1 MGANGHEAA
10 RWSVYAGAID
20 MPARPSAVFLAGPTA
35 SGKTAL
41 AVELA
46 QSGCCEIIS
55 VDSALVYRGMNIGTA
70 KPDADML
77 RQAPHRLI
85 DICDPVEAYS
95 AARFVDDARA
105 AMSEITANGKIPLL
119 TGGTMLYYRSLQYG
133 LSNLPESSPLI
144 RKQLEQQ
151 LSENGSAALFE
162 KLRLVDPVICGRI
175 HPNDPQRIMRALE
188 VYEITGR
195 PLSELQAGSGAQV
208 LDYDLKKFVVAPTD
222 RSVLHQRIAERFH
235 IMLEQGFEDEVGQL
249 MQLPGMHADLPSMR
263 SVGYRQMLMY
273 LRGEIDFDEM
283 LERGIIATRQLA
295 KRQFT
300 WLRADD
306 EYHWL
311 ESGVATNLD
320 QILREI

>member
-1 MGANGHEAA
+1 
-10 RWSVYAGAID
+10 
-20 MPARPSAVFLAGPTA
+20 
-35 SGKTAL
+35 
-41 AVELA
+41 
-46 QSGCCEIIS
+46 
-55 VDSALVYRGMNIGTA
+55 MNIGTA

-263 SVGYRQMLMY
+263 RVGYRQMLMY